1 MSLNEVNWRNVL
13 EDKNSFPPDVEFIVT
28 EGINDTG
35 TLPQNFLCHK
45 LLLAAVSPVFQN
57 QFFANYSVGMF
68 NDRMIVRVPNCNPRA
83 FQKMLEFIYYQKPYR
98 LNSSKQVEGIEGIKL
113 VMDTMDLAIRFKLT
127 KLVTF
132 CEETAAKTIIV
143 NSKNYSEIQKLMM
156 NYKELGMIHQ
166 GLREKFGSLV
176 STRLARDRPDLDYQS
191 KREIVESEI
200 VKFGGGLP
208 SHIMTNKRNLFQ
220 DHLVARR
227 DSPQVKVP
235 HVNKAARLEDVV
247 ILRTAPNNNE
257 PDIRMHSV
265 PVASG
270 STTGF
275 GGSTS
280 SRISCRTNLTSLIS
294 PLEPF
299 LSPVPTSS
307 LQSEPDSSPNLGS
320 LLSFLG
326 QGSSS
331 VTRLALSESWKP
343 LSTSTPAPSLI
354 DDEEGVPPV
363 DLAVHQVSDK
373 QNFQNIKK
381 FVAEA
386 STVDETS
393 DEVITKDELISLAT
407 RFKDLCEDEKKE
419 LLEYVKSLEVKNP
432 QLVKSV
438 RSEVMRNLGKL

>member
-1 MSLNEVNWRNVL
+1 M
-13 EDKNSFPPDVEFIVT
+13 
-28 EGINDTG
+28 G
-35 TLPQNFLCHK
+35 
-45 LLLAAVSPVFQN
+45 
-57 QFFANYSVGMF
+57 
-68 NDRMIVRVPNCNPRA
+68 MIVRVPNCNPKA

-98 LNSSKQVEGIEGIKL
+98 LSSSEQVEGIEGIKL
-113 VMDTMDLAIRFKLT
+113 VMDTMDLAIRFKLK

-156 NYKELGMIHQ
+156 NYKELGMIHK
-166 GLREKFGSLV
+166 GLCEKFGSLV

-191 KREIVESEI
+191 MREIVESEI

-220 DHLVARR
+220 DHLVPRR
-227 DSPQVKVP
+227 DSPEVKVP
-235 HVNKAARLEDVV
+235 HVNKAARMEDVV
-247 ILRTAPNNNE
+247 ISRTAPNNE
-257 PDIRMHSV
+257 PARRMHGV
-265 PVASG
+265 PVASA
-270 STTGF
+270 STPES

-280 SRISCRTNLTSLIS
+280 SRISCRTNLTSSIS
-294 PLEPF
+294 TLEPF
-299 LSPVPTSS
+299 LSSVPTSS

-320 LLSFLG
+320 LFSFLG
-326 QGSSS
+326 QGSSNVS
-331 VTRLALSESWKP
+331 RLALYESWKP

-354 DDEEGVPPV
+354 DDEEAVPPV

-373 QNFQNIKK
+373 QKFQNIKK